1 MGLKW
6 KAFIASLE
14 SGGKIQLRV
23 EGKFLHRKKI
33 NELWQLSENF
43 ISSMNHIYID
53 TNNYNVN
60 KAVRVM

>member
-23 EGKFLHRKKI
+23 EGKFLHRKK
-33 NELWQLSENF
+33 
-43 ISSMNHIYID
+43 SMSYGSCLK
-53 TNNYNVN
+53 TLLVQ
-60 KAVRVM
+60 